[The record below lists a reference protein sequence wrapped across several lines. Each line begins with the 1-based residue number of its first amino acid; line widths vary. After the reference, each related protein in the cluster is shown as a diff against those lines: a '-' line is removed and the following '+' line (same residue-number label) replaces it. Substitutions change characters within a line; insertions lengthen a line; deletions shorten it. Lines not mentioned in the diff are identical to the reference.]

1 MLEKEILKL
10 PEFQKKINE
19 HNKFKNEEELY
30 SYIENL
36 PTIQKIFIAQNL
48 LKEMISIKDRFE
60 ENKEKMK
67 EKIDSNSFIYFKNF
81 ILIKEKYDY
90 FESKN
95 PEIPLNYILLKNT
108 NEILCYFE
116 EEKNKV
122 FIENFFFELRNN
134 NNLMLKI
141 IEKIDNNYFEQLSDF
156 MVHFLYENT
165 TSSSFY
171 QDELMIITYLILE
184 KIIYK
189 NLPTTITQNNLN
201 R

>member
-10 PEFQKKINE
+10 PEFQKEINE

-36 PTIQKIFIAQNL
+36 PTIQKIFIVQNL

-90 FESKN
+90 FESEN

-134 NNLMLKI
+134 NSLMLKI
-141 IEKIDNNYFEQLSDF
+141 IEKINSKYYEKLSDF
-156 MVHFLYENT
+156 MVHFLYKNT
-165 TSSSFY
+165 
-171 QDELMIITYLILE
+171 
-184 KIIYK
+184 K
-189 NLPTTITQNNLN
+189 NSA
-201 R
+201 